1 MIIIDTNP
9 SLDNLPIN
17 ALTASDKVVI
27 TVQAEPYAVE
37 GMADLLRSINMVRR
51 NLNHDLKIEGVLI
64 TMTNERT
71 NLSKK
76 ITHEVRENFGGHIK
90 VFDTT
95 IPRCTK
101 AAESTGIGESIFQYD
116 PKGAATK
123 AYEAFTK
130 EVILNAEKE
139 HKRHKSSYVR

>member
-1 MIIIDTNP
+1 
-9 SLDNLPIN
+9 
-17 ALTASDKVVI
+17 
-27 TVQAEPYAVE
+27 
-37 GMADLLRSINMVRR
+37 MVKR

-76 ITHEVRENFGGHIK
+76 ITHEVRENFGGQIK

-95 IPRCTK
+95 IPDVPKQRK
-101 AAESTGIGESIFQYD
+101 VQGIGESIFQYD